1 MRQSR
6 PVATVSIDLDEAWAY
21 RASFGLADDG
31 TRLLPTALPR
41 FAETM
46 HGLGAAGTAFVVG
59 RDASA
64 ISPQL
69 RELVAAGHEIGNH
82 SWQHDALLV
91 QADAETALA
100 DLARAHAAIE
110 EAAGVAPRGF
120 RGPSFAVSAALLD
133 AVSRL
138 GYAYDSSVFP
148 NALAPLARRWQA
160 RRSRSRGRGPAPVAS
175 HGAAT
180 PAWRTPLV
188 PFEWLLPRGTRL
200 LELPVTTLP
209 LARVPMHGTYL
220 QHLADRSE
228 AAALAYAGAAFALCA
243 ARGVAPHLLLH
254 GTDFVGADE
263 AAGLHFLPGMRR
275 PGAAKTRF
283 VQQVLALLRRRFEP
297 TTMAAFARRLQEPPL
312 AALTAR
318 RPVPAR

>member
-1 MRQSR
+1 MKHGR
-6 PVATVSIDLDEAWAY
+6 PAATVSIDLDEAWAY
-21 RASFGLADDG
+21 RASFGLPDDG
-31 TRLLPTALPR
+31 TRLLPAALPR

-46 HGLGAAGTAFVVG
+46 RGLGAAGTAFAVG
-59 RDASA
+59 RDAAA
-64 ISPQL
+64 IAPQL

-82 SWQHDALLV
+82 SWQHDAALTE
-91 QADAETALA
+91 ADADAALA

-110 EAAGVAPRGF
+110 AAAGEAPRGF
-120 RGPSFAVSAALLD
+120 RGPAFAVSAALLE

-138 GYAYDSSVFP
+138 GYVYDSSVFP

-160 RRSRSRGRGPAPVAS
+160 RRSRGPAAAAS

-188 PFEWLLPRGTRL
+188 SFEWLLPGGTRL

-209 LARVPMHGTYL
+209 LARVPVHGTYL
-220 QHLADRSE
+220 QHLAERSE

-263 AAGLHFLPGMRR
+263 ATGLHFLPGMRR
-275 PGAAKTRF
+275 TGAAKTRF
-283 VQQVLALLRRRFEP
+283 VQRVLALLRGRFEP
-297 TTMAAFARRLQEPPL
+297 IGMAAFARRLQEPPVAVL
-312 AALTAR
+312 AVR
-318 RPVPAR
+318 RLEPAR